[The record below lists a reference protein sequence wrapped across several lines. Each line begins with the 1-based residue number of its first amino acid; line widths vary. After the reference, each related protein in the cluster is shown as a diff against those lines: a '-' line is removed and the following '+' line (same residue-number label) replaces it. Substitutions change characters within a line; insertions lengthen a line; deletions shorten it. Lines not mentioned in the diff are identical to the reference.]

1 MEWSVEQL
9 SSSLARTISRFE
21 EEEMGVR
28 PSRVTVMV
36 EEDLVV
42 VHLREVLSPSERAL
56 ARTEAGQAMLQRFNT
71 LLFNSGSSP
80 SVMEQVSQVLRR
92 EVVEVQTSLSSL
104 SGSLVVVFAL
114 GEAVQSDL
122 GQHLDQGPRK

>member
-9 SSSLARTISRFE
+9 FSSLARTIARFE

-80 SVMEQVSQVLRR
+80 SVMGQVAQVGRR
-92 EVVEVQTSLSSL
+92 EVVEVQTRLSSR
-104 SGSLVVVFAL
+104 SGSRVVVFAR
-114 GEAVQSDL
+114 GEAV
-122 GQHLDQGPRK
+122 HLDQA

>member
-9 SSSLARTISRFE
+9 SSSLAKTIARFE

-28 PSRVTVMV
+28 PSRVTVVV
-36 EEDLVV
+36 EEDLVI

-80 SVMEQVSQVLRR
+80 SVLEQVSQVLRR

-104 SGSLVVVFAL
+104 SGSLVVVFSL
-114 GEAVQSDL
+114 GEELQFHEA
-122 GQHLDQGPRK
+122 

>member
-9 SSSLARTISRFE
+9 SSSLARTIARFE

-36 EEDLVV
+36 EDDVV
-42 VHLREVLSPSERAL
+42 IVHLREVLSPSERAL

-80 SVMEQVSQVLRR
+80 SVMAQVAQVLRR
-92 EVVEVQTSLSSL
+92 EVVEVQTSLSAL

-114 GEAVQSDL
+114 GEAVQ
-122 GQHLDQGPRK
+122 LDQA

>member
-1 MEWSVEQL
+1 MNWSVEQL
-9 SSSLARTISRFE
+9 SSSLAQTIARFE
-21 EEEMGVR
+21 EEEMGIR

-42 VHLREVLSPSERAL
+42 VHLREVLSLSERAL

-114 GEAVQSDL
+114 GEALQ
-122 GQHLDQGPRK
+122 LDQV

>member
-9 SSSLARTISRFE
+9 SSSLAETIARFE

-36 EEDLVV
+36 EEDLVI

-80 SVMEQVSQVLRR
+80 SVMEQVSQVLKRQ
-92 EVVEVQTSLSSL
+92 VVEVQTSLSSL
-104 SGSLVVVFAL
+104 SGSLVVVFSL
-114 GEAVQSDL
+114 GEAPHFHRV
-122 GQHLDQGPRK
+122 

>member
-1 MEWSVEQL
+1 
-9 SSSLARTISRFE
+9 
-21 EEEMGVR
+21 VR

-42 VHLREVLSPSERAL
+42 VHLREVLPPSERAL
-56 ARTEAGQAMLQRFNT
+56 ARTEAGQALLQRFST

-114 GEAVQSDL
+114 GEALQ
-122 GQHLDQGPRK
+122 LDQV